1 MDLFDLIIGFCL
13 MAISL
18 LLGIF
23 CLPLEQVGIA
33 AAVIFFYV
41 LVFYFLACIFIYYG
55 ATRPTTPRVAVA
67 NDEARPQGPRTKF
80 IKVTYAPIT
89 ELVVHEVI
97 EQDQTTFFHDIIMQM
112 PPSPVRVEPSI
123 NWVEGF
129 EMPPSPVRVE
139 PSINWVGGFA
149 LLTTQFPLT
158 NEIIAENLAGK
169 IHYQT
174 VVFTRMPFHSK
185 INMKIENQESSVRLK
200 KVDSDPILAG
210 LAGFLKEFKSGTLS
224 HASDLSAQNFQE

>member
-18 LLGIF
+18 LLAFYGPPVYSIG
-23 CLPLEQVGIA
+23 LG
-33 AAVIFFYV
+33 AAVLFFV
-41 LVFYFLACIFIYYG
+41 LACIFIYYG

-123 NWVEGF
+123 NWV
-129 EMPPSPVRVE
+129 
-139 PSINWVGGFA
+139 GGFA

-185 INMKIENQESSVRLK
+185 VSVKLGDEDLSVRLK
-200 KVDSDPILAG
+200 KADNDPNLVSLA
-210 LAGFLKEFKSGTLS
+210 LFLKGSKPRTPGQE
-224 HASDLSAQNFQE
+224 SDLQ